1 MFGINS
7 QAAAQDNG
15 TIDNYNQELPVGGDD
30 LLATGLTA
38 TNNDQTNQQP
48 PQSQNDSINLNPTEA
63 NQQAADQIISTDND
77 DLMNI
82 KKDALQ
88 QLTPL
93 VGHLDQTPEEKFRTT
108 MMLIQA
114 TDDKSLL
121 RSAYESAQQIPDEKS
136 RAQALLDVVNEIN
149 YFTHPDA

>member
-7 QAAAQDNG
+7 QAISQNNG
-15 TIDNYNQELPVGGDD
+15 APSDLAQELPVGGDD
-30 LLATGLTA
+30 LLSAGNPAAPVNQTA
-38 TNNDQTNQQP
+38 QP
-48 PQSQNDSINLNPTEA
+48 QDDSINYNPVQDA
-63 NQQAADQIISTDND
+63 QQPADGVVNSVNTDELID
-77 DLMNI
+77 I

-93 VGHLDQTPEEKFRTT
+93 VGHLDQTPDEKFRTT

-121 RSAYESAQQIPDEKS
+121 RSAYESALQIPDEKS

-149 YFTHPDA
+149 YFTHPEAQ

>member
-7 QAAAQDNG
+7 QAMAQDNG
-15 TIDNYNQELPVGGDD
+15 AIDNYAQELPAGVDN
-30 LLATGLTA
+30 LVASGLPP
-38 TNNDQTNQQP
+38 TNSDQPLPQP
-48 PQSQNDSINLNPTEA
+48 PQDNVAQAVQND
-63 NQQAADQIISTDND
+63 QQATDQLNLSSND
-77 DLMNI
+77 DLINI

-121 RSAYESAQQIPDEKS
+121 RSAYESALQIPDEKS
-136 RAQALLDVVNEIN
+136 KAQALLDVVNEIN
-149 YFTHPDA
+149 YFTHPDAQ

>member
-7 QAAAQDNG
+7 QAVSQDTGPIN
-15 TIDNYNQELPVGGDD
+15 NYAQELPVGGDN
-30 LLATGLTA
+30 LLSNGTPAQPVAPTVSDPTVYSPTLTA
-38 TNNDQTNQQP
+38 PQAPAPAP
-48 PQSQNDSINLNPTEA
+48 P
-63 NQQAADQIISTDND
+63 AAASTDGND
-77 DLMNI
+77 DLIEI

-93 VGHLDQTPEEKFRTT
+93 VGHLDQSPEEKFRTT

-121 RSAYESAQQIPDEKS
+121 KSAYQSALQIPDEKS

-149 YFTHPDA
+149 YFTHPDLQ

>member
-7 QAAAQDNG
+7 QAASQNNG
-15 TIDNYNQELPVGGDD
+15 AVNSYAQELPVGGDD
-30 LLATGLTA
+30 LLATGGQSSSIDPFSQLQYNPPDSGQAQQYSEPTNTA
-38 TNNDQTNQQP
+38 
-48 PQSQNDSINLNPTEA
+48 S
-63 NQQAADQIISTDND
+63 ND
-77 DLMNI
+77 DLIDI

-93 VGHLDQTPEEKFRTT
+93 VSHLDQSPEEKFRTT

-121 RSAYESAQQIPDEKS
+121 RSAYESASQIQDSKS

-149 YFTHPDA
+149 YFTHPNT